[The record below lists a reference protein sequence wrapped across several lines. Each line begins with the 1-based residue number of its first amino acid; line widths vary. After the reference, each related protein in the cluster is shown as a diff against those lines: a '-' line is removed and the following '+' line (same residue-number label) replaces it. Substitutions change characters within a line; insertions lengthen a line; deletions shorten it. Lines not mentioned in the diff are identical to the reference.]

1 MDKLNQLKDNIKI
14 ANTYLS
20 ECEKICNQIKR
31 LLKFKGIKKKDVDIY
46 IDTSNNCINL
56 SYCLSEITVEEALS
70 IMEANGYI
78 TEKDFGF
85 EPWFKEPW

>member
-14 ANTYLS
+14 ANTHLS
-20 ECEKICNQIKR
+20 ECEKMCNKIKR
-31 LLKFKGIKKKDVDIY
+31 LLKFKGIKKQDVDIY
-46 IDTSNNCINL
+46 IDNWDNCISI
-56 SYCLSEITVEEALS
+56 SYCLSEMNIEEALA

-85 EPWFKEPW
+85 ETW

>member
-14 ANTYLS
+14 ANKHLR

-31 LLKFKGIKKKDVDIY
+31 LLIFKDIKKKDVDIY
-46 IDTSNNCINL
+46 IDNFNNYIVI
-56 SYCLSEITVEEALS
+56 SYCLAEMSIEEALS

-85 EPWFKEPW
+85 

>member
-1 MDKLNQLKDNIKI
+1 MDKLNQLKDNIKLV
-14 ANTYLS
+14 NTHLS
-20 ECEKICNQIKR
+20 ECEKICDKIKR

-46 IDTSNNCINL
+46 IDISNNCINI
-56 SYCLSEITVEEALS
+56 SYCLSEMNVEQALD

-85 EPWFKEPW
+85 ES

>member
-1 MDKLNQLKDNIKI
+1 MDKLKQLKDNIKI
-14 ANTYLS
+14 ANTHLS
-20 ECEKICNQIKR
+20 ECEKLCDKIKR

-46 IDTSNNCINL
+46 IDISNNCIVI
-56 SYCLSEITVEEALS
+56 SYCLTEINIEEALA

-85 EPWFKEPW
+85 DPWKYA

>member
-1 MDKLNQLKDNIKI
+1 MDKLNQLKDNIKQ
-14 ANTYLS
+14 ANTHLS

-31 LLKFKGIKKKDVDIY
+31 LLIFKDIKKKDVDIY
-46 IDTSNNCINL
+46 IDNFNNYIVI
-56 SYCLSEITVEEALS
+56 SYCLAEMSIEEALS

-85 EPWFKEPW
+85 

>member
-1 MDKLNQLKDNIKI
+1 MDKLNQLKDNIKL
-14 ANTYLS
+14 ANTHLS

-31 LLKFKGIKKKDVDIY
+31 LLIFKDIKKKDVDIY
-46 IDTSNNCINL
+46 IDNFNNYIVI
-56 SYCLSEITVEEALS
+56 SYCLAEMSIEEALS

-85 EPWFKEPW
+85 

>member
-14 ANTYLS
+14 VNTHLS
-20 ECEKICNQIKR
+20 ECEKICYKIKR
-31 LLKFKGIKKKDVDIY
+31 LLKFKGIKKNDVDIY
-46 IDTSNNCINL
+46 FDNSNNCINI
-56 SYCLSEITVEEALS
+56 SYCLTEMSIEEALS

-85 EPWFKEPW
+85 

>member
-1 MDKLNQLKDNIKI
+1 MDKLTQLKDNIKLV
-14 ANTYLS
+14 NTHLS
-20 ECEKICNQIKR
+20 ECEKICDKIKR

-46 IDTSNNCINL
+46 IDISNNCINI
-56 SYCLSEITVEEALS
+56 SYCLSEINIEEALA

-85 EPWFKEPW
+85 

>member
-1 MDKLNQLKDNIKI
+1 MDKLNELKNNIKL
-14 ANTYLS
+14 ANTHLS
-20 ECEKICNQIKR
+20 ECEKICDKIKR

-46 IDTSNNCINL
+46 IDNFDNCINI
-56 SYCLSEITVEEALS
+56 SYCLSEMNIEEVLF

-85 EPWFKEPW
+85 